1 MLPLL
6 LLSKTQRQP
15 SYLVSNLICHVHSH
29 TDTHISDSSCTD
41 QLSLCL
47 KSDIWLSDKTSW
59 FWILVWIVSNLDIHH
74 IHCALCL
81 NTLDTASSFIKLLLL
96 EAILHFHPSTFATN
110 TLHYLLYC
118 IHLFSM
124 SQTVMLT
131 LLQKDWNHVP
141 ENRTNKINTIYP
153 FDQTDSTN
161 CIQPHAISMNKE
173 GAP

>member
-1 MLPLL
+1 MWLHLHQLFLQFCHHPLCTKKMKKGWKKKKEKGAQDQIVCTAEHCFMLPLL

-118 IHLFSM
+118 NSF
-124 SQTVMLT
+124 
-131 LLQKDWNHVP
+131 
-141 ENRTNKINTIYP
+141 
-153 FDQTDSTN
+153 TDLVTN
-161 CIQPHAISMNKE
+161 CI
-173 GAP
+173 